1 MLRELESMCL
11 GVFGTL
17 AMILALCNLYGTF
30 ATNDYRPI
38 FVQGLAFWLLG
49 SLCLWGLRRRGR
61 LNRGFFLFIWGLL
74 SLPVGVALFE
84 CGPYMFFGLDW

>member
-49 SLCLWGLRRRGR
+49 SLCLWGWRCSAESKNFNSASMSASRSV
-61 LNRGFFLFIWGLL
+61 I
-74 SLPVGVALFE
+74 
-84 CGPYMFFGLDW
+84 